1 MIDMSIKT
9 KLDTK
14 DFVLFLVLVSFLL
27 TVVYYW
33 DKTWDDSAITL
44 SFSRNLIKYG
54 DIIPSQFSDR
64 VEGYSTFLWM
74 IINAAFFKLGFGE
87 KIVLTTAKYVST
99 ILSLV
104 NILLFWHLVQEKIV
118 QRFYQYT
125 ILILYAINLQ
135 TVTSATFGMETALYA
150 FLVLISYILYQN
162 RNRSWST
169 YITLTVTT
177 SLLILIRHEG
187 LLFLIPFVIE
197 TYRNNPK
204 RFLREPFL
212 YFWGLVFLAYHIW
225 HFTYFGE
232 LLTNPMIAKRQL
244 PYFPELNSPESWLTY
259 YLAPFFRIVSLY
271 PFLFILLG
279 FRFVFFRNHKV
290 SNTDKSSLMLGIALT
305 GMFIMLI
312 TGKSWNA
319 DADRLSYPAL
329 AFLLLIA
336 AQYLDGFS
344 FKEIPHKSQFILI
357 SIIWVGIAINSIAT
371 YQSFITDLR
380 FDITVKDVEK
390 RARLETLIREYIP
403 LTHITLASPDMGGL
417 LLFYGDGIRVIDL
430 GLLCNQK
437 LAKQGYEAL
446 NTYVLTEEKPEIIE
460 IQGIWITPFANSNM
474 FYANYMP
481 VKIVDKNEDLFIF
494 IRNDLIKN
502 LERQRNAS
510 KIQLKY
516 DANLQEDIAVL
527 LKKYQY
533 YLTITFA
540 N

>member
-177 SLLILIRHEG
+177 SLLILILHEG

-212 YFWGLVFLAYHIW
+212 YFWGLVF
-225 HFTYFGE
+225 
-232 LLTNPMIAKRQL
+232 
-244 PYFPELNSPESWLTY
+244 
-259 YLAPFFRIVSLY
+259 
-271 PFLFILLG
+271 
-279 FRFVFFRNHKV
+279 
-290 SNTDKSSLMLGIALT
+290 
-305 GMFIMLI
+305 
-312 TGKSWNA
+312 
-319 DADRLSYPAL
+319 
-329 AFLLLIA
+329 
-336 AQYLDGFS
+336 
-344 FKEIPHKSQFILI
+344 
-357 SIIWVGIAINSIAT
+357 
-371 YQSFITDLR
+371 
-380 FDITVKDVEK
+380 
-390 RARLETLIREYIP
+390 
-403 LTHITLASPDMGGL
+403 
-417 LLFYGDGIRVIDL
+417 
-430 GLLCNQK
+430 
-437 LAKQGYEAL
+437 
-446 NTYVLTEEKPEIIE
+446 
-460 IQGIWITPFANSNM
+460 
-474 FYANYMP
+474 
-481 VKIVDKNEDLFIF
+481 
-494 IRNDLIKN
+494 
-502 LERQRNAS
+502 
-510 KIQLKY
+510 
-516 DANLQEDIAVL
+516 
-527 LKKYQY
+527 
-533 YLTITFA
+533 
-540 N
+540 